1 MKKIRNRSSRI
12 YLYFG
17 CVMLVCASVMLAM
30 GIIIDHRILYQLAIT
45 LPIGL
50 LLVCSGMHN
59 LRKSERDLRSKDSLL
74 MPAVDEREKELS
86 GKAAYITWWI
96 GLGAFTLVIYVYA
109 MLSLYA
115 GFDPTFLWWIAAL
128 MWVHGFPM
136 PIVYLFLLKK
146 ES

>member
-1 MKKIRNRSSRI
+1 MKMIRNRSSRI
-12 YLYFG
+12 FLYFG
-17 CVMLVCASVMLAM
+17 CIMLAITSVLIAM

-50 LLVCSGMHN
+50 LMVFSGMRN
-59 LRKSERDLRSKDSLL
+59 SRKSERDMRNESSSL

-128 MWVHGFPM
+128 MWVQGFSM
-136 PIVYLFLLKK
+136 PIIYVFLSRK
-146 ES
+146 S

>member
-1 MKKIRNRSSRI
+1 MNEKDQEQIESNLSVCGLRYAGLRIRDAGNGNHMR
-12 YLYFG
+12 
-17 CVMLVCASVMLAM
+17 
-30 GIIIDHRILYQLAIT
+30 
-45 LPIGL
+45 
-50 LLVCSGMHN
+50 N
-59 LRKSERDLRSKDSLL
+59 EDSLL

-128 MWVHGFPM
+128 MWVHGFSM
-136 PIVYLFLLKK
+136 PIVYLLLLKK

>member
-1 MKKIRNRSSRI
+1 MRKIRNRSSRI

-17 CVMLVCASVMLAM
+17 CIMLVCTLVLIAM
-30 GIIIDHRILYQLAIT
+30 GFIIDHRIFYQLIIT

-50 LLVCSGMHN
+50 LMVISGKRN
-59 LRKSERDLRSKDSLL
+59 SYKSERNMRNDSSTW

-96 GLGAFTLVIYVYA
+96 GLGAFTLAIYVYA
-109 MLSLYA
+109 MLSMYA
-115 GFDPTFLWWIAAL
+115 GFNPTFLWWITAL
-128 MWVHGFPM
+128 MWVHSFPM
-136 PIVYLFLLKK
+136 PIIYLLLLKK